1 MRPDVCEIITTGTE
15 NINCLFLYWLVL
27 VKEFQK
33 YECEFIFTPVHIF
46 MEVEMSAE
54 KEDTV
59 ALVKTLIEKVATL
72 EANAKASKKEISSL
86 EGQVN
91 QLESELKKLDNFM
104 YRMNEKVSSHE
115 RSLES
120 IFNKLASVN
129 RYGHY

>member
-1 MRPDVCEIITTGTE
+1 
-15 NINCLFLYWLVL
+15 
-27 VKEFQK
+27 
-33 YECEFIFTPVHIF
+33 
-46 MEVEMSAE
+46 MSAE